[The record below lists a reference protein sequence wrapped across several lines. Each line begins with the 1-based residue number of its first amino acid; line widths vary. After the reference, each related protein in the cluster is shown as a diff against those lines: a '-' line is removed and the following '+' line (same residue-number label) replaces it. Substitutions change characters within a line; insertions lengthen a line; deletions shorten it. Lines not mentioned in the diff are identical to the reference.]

1 VNSLPRT
8 VKASQARDDEEE
20 PDDRGER
27 EQRAASGCAT
37 PAVGAATPFV
47 PNVVRLPFRGL
58 RARLEDVDLVVLGP
72 SGCLAATEGEAA
84 GEWHAREATT

>member
-1 VNSLPRT
+1 MNSLPRT
-8 VKASQARDDEEE
+8 VKASQARDDEVE

-47 PNVVRLPFRGL
+47 LNYVFVRLTFRGP
-58 RARLEDVDLVVLGP
+58 RARLEAVVLEP
-72 SGCLAATEGEAA
+72 SGRLAATETESA